1 MRIVLAA
8 AAALALANCAAS
20 PAIVPPTNQASHTVK
35 LVLPS
40 GHGSGVHI
48 GNGYIVTAAH
58 VVGGETGLTLKS
70 SAGDVQKGTVLW
82 ANKTYDIALIKAE
95 RPARMASANLDC
107 RNAEV
112 GERVSAEGNPV
123 ALEFVTAYGAIAG
136 SPREIGPWKSA
147 FVVDGTIVMGMS
159 GGGVF
164 DAKGNVVG
172 IAVGV
177 MSVPVGFGASLTGFG
192 AVVPSSVV
200 CALLART

>member
-1 MRIVLAA
+1 MRIVIAA
-8 AAALALANCAAS
+8 AAALALASCAAS
-20 PAIVPPTNQASHTVK
+20 PEISPHTNEASHTVK
-35 LVLPS
+35 IVVPG

-58 VVGGETGLTLKS
+58 VLGDTGSVKLKS
-70 SAGDVQKGTVLW
+70 SAGDTQSGSVLW
-82 ANKTYDIALIKAE
+82 ANKTYDIALVRAE
-95 RPARMASANLDC
+95 RPARLAAAKLAC
-107 RNAEV
+107 RDATV
-112 GERVSAEGNPV
+112 GETVTAEGNP
-123 ALEFVTAYGAIAG
+123 ATLEFVTAYGAVAG
-136 SPREIGPWKSA
+136 APREMGPWKSA

>member
-20 PAIVPPTNQASHTVK
+20 PAIAPPTNQASHTVK

-58 VVGGETGLTLKS
+58 VVGGETGVKLKS
-70 SAGDVQKGTVLW
+70 SVGDVQRGTVLW
-82 ANKTYDIALIKAE
+82 ANRAYDIALIKAE

-112 GERVSAEGNPV
+112 GEHVTAEGNP
-123 ALEFVTAYGAIAG
+123 ATLEFVTAYGAVAG
-136 SPREIGPWKSA
+136 APREMGPWKSA

-172 IAVGV
+172 IAAGV

-200 CALLART
+200 CTLLART

>member
-20 PAIVPPTNQASHTVK
+20 PAIAPPTNQASHTVK

-58 VVGGETGLTLKS
+58 VVGGETGFTLKS
-70 SAGDVQKGTVLW
+70 SAGDVQKGAVLW
-82 ANKTYDIALIKAE
+82 ASKTYDIALVRAE
-95 RPARMASANLDC
+95 RPARLAAAKLAC
-107 RNAEV
+107 RDATV
-112 GERVSAEGNPV
+112 GETVTAEGNP
-123 ALEFVTAYGAIAG
+123 ATLEFVTAYGAVAG
-136 SPREIGPWKSA
+136 APREMGPWKSA

-200 CALLART
+200 CELMGRA